1 MLSWEQSAILKIS
14 QSMLRSARPPHTLPT
29 GVARALVPAGPG
41 LISALVHCCASIF
54 ILTASPAA
62 RAQPD
67 DRAWRNEIIQGLH
80 AAGER
85 DYPKAEQAFVQALK
99 EAEHFGR
106 DDTRVGSTLNSLGL
120 VYRAEKKYSEAEA
133 AYRRALVIMDAAYG
147 DSVDVGNVNF
157 NIASVMFDQG
167 HQVEAIPNLRTTL
180 VIYERLLGS
189 GSLKTAAA
197 LCMEGDAY
205 RMTHRYPESEDV
217 LRRCAD
223 IREMDSGLEDGSVA
237 DALHSLSLT
246 LIAEG
251 KFSAAEPRLRLAE
264 KIREK
269 TLGIT
274 SPLLAQTMEDHA
286 SVLKEL
292 GRAKEAERL
301 TTIAAAIPRSQKSK

>member
-1 MLSWEQSAILKIS
+1 MF
-14 QSMLRSARPPHTLPT
+14 RSARPSHTLPT
-29 GVARALVPAGPG
+29 GVARAG
-41 LISALVHCCASIF
+41 LRHVMFVALA
-54 ILTASPAA
+54 ILTTGPAA
-62 RAQPD
+62 MAQPD
-67 DRAWRNEIIQGLH
+67 DGSWRNHVMEALR
-80 AAGER
+80 AAGEK

-99 EAEHFGR
+99 EAERFGP
-106 DDTRVGSTLNSLGL
+106 DDSRVGTTLNSLGL
-120 VYRAEKKYSEAEA
+120 VYRAEKKYGEAEA

-147 DSVDVGNVNF
+147 NSVDVGNVNF
-157 NIASVMFDQG
+157 NIANVMFDQG
-167 HQVEAIPNLRTTL
+167 HQVEALPNLRATL
-180 VIYERLLGS
+180 GIYERLLGS

-205 RMTHRYPESEDV
+205 RMMQRYPESEDA

-223 IREMDSGLEDGSVA
+223 VREMDSGLEDAGVA

-251 KFSAAEPRLRLAE
+251 KFSAAEPRLKLAE

-269 TLGIT
+269 ALGIT

-292 GRAKEAERL
+292 GRPKEAERL
-301 TTIAAAIPRSQKSK
+301 TAIAAAIRRNQKGK

>member
-1 MLSWEQSAILKIS
+1 MF
-14 QSMLRSARPPHTLPT
+14 RSGIRPQGTIRPVRRASTL
-29 GVARALVPAGPG
+29 GAVLAV
-41 LISALVHCCASIF
+41 
-54 ILTASPAA
+54 LTTIPAA

-67 DRAWRNEIIQGLH
+67 DGLWRNDIVKALR
-80 AAGER
+80 AAGAK
-85 DYPKAEQAFVQALK
+85 DYPAAEQAFVRALK
-99 EAEHFGR
+99 DAERFGP
-106 DDTRVGSTLNSLGL
+106 DDTRVGTTLNSLGL

-133 AYRRALVIMDAAYG
+133 AYRRALVIMNTAYG

-157 NIASVMFDQG
+157 NIANVMFDQG
-167 HQVEAIPNLRTTL
+167 HQVEALPNLRTTL
-180 VIYERLLGS
+180 GIYERLLGS

-197 LCMEGDAY
+197 LCMEGDSY
-205 RMTHRYPESEDV
+205 RMMKRYPESEDA

-223 IREMDSGLEDGSVA
+223 IREMDSGLEDGGVA

-246 LIAEG
+246 LIDEG
-251 KFSAAEPRLRLAE
+251 KYSAAEPRLRLAE

-286 SVLKEL
+286 SVLKEM

-301 TTIAAAIPRSQKSK
+301 ASIAAAIRRTQQGK

>member
-1 MLSWEQSAILKIS
+1 MSKASVGKECRRGRHKC
-14 QSMLRSARPPHTLPT
+14 ARHVIFAALAVLIT
-29 GVARALVPAGPG
+29 G
-41 LISALVHCCASIF
+41 
-54 ILTASPAA
+54 PAA
-62 RAQPD
+62 TAQPD
-67 DRAWRNEIIQGLH
+67 DGPWRTDVIKALR
-80 AAGER
+80 AAGQK
-85 DYPKAEQAFVQALK
+85 DYPGAEQAFVQALK
-99 EAEHFGR
+99 EAERFGPE
-106 DDTRVGSTLNSLGL
+106 DTRVGTTLNSLGL

-133 AYRRALVIMDAAYG
+133 AYRRALVIMNAAYG

-167 HQVEAIPNLRTTL
+167 HKIEALPNLRTTL
-180 VIYERLLGS
+180 GIYVRLLGS

-197 LCMEGDAY
+197 LCMEGDAL
-205 RMTHRYPESEDV
+205 RMMQRYAESEDA

-223 IREMDSGLEDGSVA
+223 TREKDSGLEDETVA

-251 KFSAAEPRLRLAE
+251 KFSAAEPRLKLVE

-286 SVLKEL
+286 SVLKQL
-292 GRAKEAERL
+292 GRDTEAEKL
-301 TTIAAAIPRSQKSK
+301 TTIAAAIRRNQKGK

>member
-1 MLSWEQSAILKIS
+1 MRRRTPADPFSGRQSAILTNS
-14 QSMLRSARPPHTLPT
+14 QSMLFCSGIRPQSTLGPLRWAFT
-29 GVARALVPAGPG
+29 LGAALAVLA
-41 LISALVHCCASIF
+41 
-54 ILTASPAA
+54 TSPAA
-62 RAQPD
+62 TAQPD
-67 DRAWRNEIIQGLH
+67 DGSWRTDVIKALR
-80 AAGER
+80 AAGEK
-85 DYPKAEQAFVQALK
+85 DYPGAEQAFVQALK
-99 EAEHFGR
+99 EAERFGPE
-106 DDTRVGSTLNSLGL
+106 DTRVGTTLNSLGL

-133 AYRRALVIMDAAYG
+133 AYRRALVIMNAAYG

-167 HQVEAIPNLRTTL
+167 HQVEALPNLRTTL
-180 VIYERLLGS
+180 GIYERLLGS

-197 LCMEGDAY
+197 LCMEGDAF
-205 RMTHRYPESEDV
+205 RMMQRYPESEDA

-223 IREMDSGLEDGSVA
+223 TREKDSGLEDHTVA

-251 KFSAAEPRLRLAE
+251 KFSAAEPRLKLVE

-301 TTIAAAIPRSQKSK
+301 TIIAAAIRRSQKGK

>member
-1 MLSWEQSAILKIS
+1 MIW
-14 QSMLRSARPPHTLPT
+14 AR
-29 GVARALVPAGPG
+29 
-41 LISALVHCCASIF
+41 F
-54 ILTASPAA
+54 TASGAEPKLGGKAEAMPHNLVSLLVALAVLTTGPAA
-62 RAQPD
+62 TAQPD
-67 DRAWRNEIIQGLH
+67 DGPWRTDIIKALR
-80 AAGER
+80 AAGEK
-85 DYPKAEQAFVQALK
+85 DYPGAEQAFVQALK
-99 EAEHFGR
+99 EAQRFGPE
-106 DDTRVGSTLNSLGL
+106 DTRVGTTLNSLGL

-133 AYRRALVIMDAAYG
+133 AYRRALVIMSAAYG

-167 HQVEAIPNLRTTL
+167 HQVEALPNLRTTL
-180 VIYERLLGS
+180 AIYERLLGP
-189 GSLKTAAA
+189 GSLKTAAT
-197 LCMEGDAY
+197 LCMEGDAF
-205 RMTHRYPESEDV
+205 RMMQRYPESEDA

-223 IREMDSGLEDGSVA
+223 TREKDSGLEDATVA

-251 KFSAAEPRLRLAE
+251 KFSAAEPRLKLVE

-292 GRAKEAERL
+292 GRPEEAEKL
-301 TTIAAAIPRSQKSK
+301 TTIAAAIRRNQKGK